1 MRLRASFQVKLFF
14 TAFTAAALALAVAG
28 GLFSRAMRRQTEAR
42 IERTLAAE
50 AQLAGDL
57 LGHTPDGLSGEAL
70 DAEADRIGG
79 LIQARVTLIAA
90 DGRVL
95 GDSAEPAAE
104 IPTIENHR
112 SRPEVIEAG
121 RGGTGRARRY
131 SATVGT
137 DMLYVA
143 VRMAHPQVAFVRV
156 ALPLTDIDEQL
167 RAVVTATAAAL
178 GVALLGAGLIAYIL
192 STRLSTRVRAIAA
205 VAGRYRQGDLT
216 PSRLDFGDDE
226 LGVVARALDE
236 SIRELGHRLGEQERD
251 RSRTEAILSGMVEGV
266 LVVDPAGRVQLA
278 NDAARKM
285 LRLDDRALGSHYVEI
300 IRHPAVADLVS
311 AALAGRTP
319 NFVELTPPR
328 DERRTLVARA
338 APATAGASHGAVVV
352 LHDISDLKRADQM
365 RRDFVAN
372 VSHELRTPLTAI
384 RGYVEAL
391 AEPDLD
397 PEDGRRFLA
406 IITRHALRMERLV
419 KDLLRLA
426 RLDAQQEPLDLG
438 TCELRSLIQTV
449 VHDLLPS
456 LEERRQKVDIDV
468 VPDGATI
475 QADAAKLH
483 DILRN
488 LIANASAYSPADTH
502 IRVIASVG
510 CDEVAIA
517 VEDEGPGLPE
527 QDLGRVFERFYRV
540 DKSRARDP
548 GGTGLGLAIVKH
560 LVELHGG
567 QAQAENRPTGGARF
581 RLILP
586 VRAA

>member
-1 MRLRASFQVKLFF
+1 MRLRPSFQVKLFL

-28 GLFSRAMRRQTEAR
+28 VLFTRAMRRQTETR

-57 LGHTPDGLSGEAL
+57 LGHTPDDLAGEAL
-70 DAEADRIGG
+70 DAEADRIGV
-79 LIQARVTLIAA
+79 LIQARVTLLAA

-95 GDSAEPAAE
+95 GDSAEPTAKIA
-104 IPTIENHR
+104 TLENHR

-121 RGGTGRARRY
+121 RSGTGRARRY

-156 ALPLTDIDEQL
+156 ALPLTDIDQQL
-167 RAVVTATAAAL
+167 RVVVTATAAAL
-178 GVALLGAGLIAYIL
+178 GVALLGAGLMAYVL
-192 STRLSTRVRAIAA
+192 STRLSMRVRAIAA

-216 PSRLDFGDDE
+216 PSRLDYGDDE

-236 SIRELGHRLGEQERD
+236 SVRELGHRLGEQERD

-300 IRHPAVADLVS
+300 IRHPAVADLVG

-352 LHDISDLKRADQM
+352 LHDISDLKRADQI

-438 TCELRSLIQTV
+438 PCELRSLIQTV

-456 LEERRQKVDIDV
+456 LEERRQQVDIDV

-488 LIANASAYSPADTH
+488 LIANASAYSPADTR

-510 CDEVAIA
+510 SAEVVFA

-527 QDLGRVFERFYRV
+527 QVLGRVV
-540 DKSRARDP
+540 
-548 GGTGLGLAIVKH
+548 
-560 LVELHGG
+560 
-567 QAQAENRPTGGARF
+567 
-581 RLILP
+581 
-586 VRAA
+586 VR